1 MLVQYMVEIRGRKS
15 AEYFTDHNDAKD
27 YAITATAWTGGQYR
41 ITEVYV
47 NEPVSEV
54 Q

>member
-15 AEYFTDHNDAKD
+15 AEYFDSKTDAKD

-47 NEPVSEV
+47 NEPASEV